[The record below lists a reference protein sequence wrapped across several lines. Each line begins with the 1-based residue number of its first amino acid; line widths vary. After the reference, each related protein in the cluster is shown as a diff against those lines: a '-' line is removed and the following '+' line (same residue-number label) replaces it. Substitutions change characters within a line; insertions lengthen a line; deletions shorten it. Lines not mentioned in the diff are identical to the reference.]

1 MKDLIFGLLG
11 GTAILMYGV
20 DKMGDGLEKAS
31 GNMMR
36 KIISVL
42 TGNVFSAF
50 LVGTFLTALVQSST
64 AITVLTV
71 GFVNAGLMK
80 LPQAVGIIYGANIG
94 TTITAQLMAFSF
106 KFKLTEVALPIVGIG
121 FGVAYF
127 CKNETIKN
135 IGNAVMGFGLMF
147 LGLKILNGGIP
158 YIQQSEQ
165 LKYFFEN
172 YASIAIVGIMLGG
185 LTTALVH
192 SSSATVGLVLVL
204 GQAGLIDLRTAILIM
219 LGDNIGTCITA
230 QLASLTG
237 NINARRTAWAHTLYN
252 LIGVIIAG
260 ILINPFISL
269 IQFITLNMN
278 NTTDIGIQIANSHTL
293 FNLVSAMIF
302 LPLNKKYV
310 KFLETVIKERKHKE
324 KKNELLNQLLLD
336 TPVAAIKATLTQIKE
351 AAVVGKDM
359 IVIAMNALI
368 SNDYTKLDKIQ
379 KLEEN
384 LNKYQKDI
392 TSYIIELT
400 KKPLESKESQMCS
413 ELINCI
419 NNIERVGDHTMDYK
433 EHIELKITKN
443 LSFSETSLEELNTI
457 SDVVIHMYDI
467 TIKNLTAY
475 DMEKYKEVE
484 ELEDKVDELCK
495 KMSDNHLVRLKN
507 GECDVDAGVIFID
520 ILNHFERMADHL
532 YHINQIIEEN
542 LSALTEDNNEES
554 A

>member
-31 GNMMR
+31 GNMMK

-106 KFKLTEVALPIVGIG
+106 KFKLTEIALPIVGIG

-172 YASIAIVGIMLGG
+172 YASIAVVGILLGG

-400 KKPLESKESQMCS
+400 KKPLESKESKMCS

-443 LSFSETSLEELNTI
+443 LSFSETSLEELSTI
-457 SDVVIHMYDI
+457 SDVVIRMYDI

>member
-31 GNMMR
+31 GNMMK

-106 KFKLTEVALPIVGIG
+106 KFKLTEIALPIVGIG

-172 YASIAIVGIMLGG
+172 YASIAIVGILLGG

-400 KKPLESKESQMCS
+400 KKPLESKESKMCS

-443 LSFSETSLEELNTI
+443 LSFSDTSLEELSTI

-467 TIKNLTAY
+467 TIRNLTAY

-495 KMSDNHLVRLKN
+495 KMSDNHLARLKN

>member
-31 GNMMR
+31 GNMMK

-106 KFKLTEVALPIVGIG
+106 KFKLTEIALPIVGIG

-172 YASIAIVGIMLGG
+172 YASIAIVGILLGG

-400 KKPLESKESQMCS
+400 KKPLESKESKMCS

-443 LSFSETSLEELNTI
+443 LSFSDTSLEELSTI
-457 SDVVIHMYDI
+457 SNVVIHMYDI
-467 TIKNLTAY
+467 TIRNLTAY

-495 KMSDNHLVRLKN
+495 KMSDNHLARLKN